1 MPPENERHT
10 DGDLETRGEL
20 AEPHG
25 DTPSVRRSGKHS
37 GASRPRGKV
46 GSGSNSTAP
55 TSRKHAGGT
64 SGPEE
69 RHGVRS
75 ATGRPVRGSDLA
87 SRPAGSGVGRGTS
100 HGGGKGQRCET
111 RKASSTPR
119 TAQQRPRGTDGSEP
133 RFAGPNR

>member
-1 MPPENERHT
+1 MPLENERHT

-46 GSGSNSTAP
+46 GSGSN
-55 TSRKHAGGT
+55 
-64 SGPEE
+64 
-69 RHGVRS
+69 RHGSDEPKTRGRHERPRGATRS
-75 ATGRPVRGSDLA
+75 EVCHRTPRPGLRLSEP
-87 SRPAGSGVGRGTS
+87 PAGSGVGRGTS
-100 HGGGKGQRCET
+100 RGGGKGQRCET

>member
-46 GSGSNSTAP
+46 GSGSN
-55 TSRKHAGGT
+55 
-64 SGPEE
+64 
-69 RHGVRS
+69 RHGSDEPKTR
-75 ATGRPVRGSDLA
+75 GR
-87 SRPAGSGVGRGTS
+87 
-100 HGGGKGQRCET
+100 HE
-111 RKASSTPR
+111 
-119 TAQQRPRGTDGSEP
+119 RPRGATRSEVCHRTPRPGLRLSEP
-133 RFAGPNR
+133 PRRLRGRKRNFAWRRERTKMRNEEGLVHAENCTAAS